1 MKNLD
6 SVLKSKHITLTSKV
20 CIVKAMIF
28 PVLKYRWESW
38 TIKRAECQG
47 IYAFEVWCWGGLLR
61 VPWTTRWS
69 NQSILNEINPE
80 YSLEGWCWSWK
91 SNNLTIWFK
100 ELTHWKRLML
110 RKIEGKRRRRWQRM
124 RWLSSFTNSMD
135 MNFINLQE
143 IVEDKR
149 AWLAMVHG
157 VTKSQTYLNNWTTTN
172 IVYTNDMVYGGG
184 LGHVL
189 LRELILI
196 YVDKESRYLKEEE
209 GTNIFFYILLS

>member
-1 MKNLD
+1 
-6 SVLKSKHITLTSKV
+6 
-20 CIVKAMIF
+20 
-28 PVLKYRWESW
+28 
-38 TIKRAECQG
+38 
-47 IYAFEVWCWGGLLR
+47 
-61 VPWTTRWS
+61 
-69 NQSILNEINPE
+69 
-80 YSLEGWCWSWK
+80 
-91 SNNLTIWFK
+91 
-100 ELTHWKRLML
+100 
-110 RKIEGKRRRRWQRM
+110 
-124 RWLSSFTNSMD
+124 MD